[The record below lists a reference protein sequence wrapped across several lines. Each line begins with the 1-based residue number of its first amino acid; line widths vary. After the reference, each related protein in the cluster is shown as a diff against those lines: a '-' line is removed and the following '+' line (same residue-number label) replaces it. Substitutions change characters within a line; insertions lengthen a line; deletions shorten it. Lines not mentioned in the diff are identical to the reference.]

1 MKIKNKIWMCL
12 LTMMLCVGMF
22 STTAFAYV
30 DESAVAETETV
41 TETGVETETET
52 ENEPEEA
59 EEGEALTPDG
69 NLTLVDDV
77 GETSGTG
84 KQFVTLVTKSGNY
97 FYLIIDRDDEG
108 NNTVHFLNQ
117 VDEADLFSLME
128 DDEAQKLQEELAE
141 KEQLTEVETEVTTP
155 EVETEP
161 VEEEEKTNMLPTM
174 VALIVLVGG
183 AGAFAFMKLKE
194 KKKAEEAAK
203 PDPDAN
209 YEDEMEYEFIDEDS
223 FDDRED
229 EVDYTEDEEEKV

>member
-1 MKIKNKIWMCL
+1 MKIKNRIWMCL
-12 LTMMLCVGMF
+12 LTAMLCVGMF

-41 TETGVETETET
+41 TETTVEIETEEET
-52 ENEPEEA
+52 ENESTEETDD
-59 EEGEALTPDG
+59 ALTPDG

-128 DDEAQKLQEELAE
+128 EEEAQKLQAEIAE
-141 KEQLTEVETEVTTP
+141 KEQQTEVEPEVTTP
-155 EVETEP
+155 EVEKEP
-161 VEEEEKTNMLPTM
+161 VEEKEETNMLPAL
-174 VALIVLVGG
+174 VALVVLVSG
-183 AGAFAFMKLKE
+183 AGAFVVMKLKE

-203 PDPDAN
+203 PDPDAD
-209 YEDEMEYEFIDEDS
+209 YDDDMEYEFIDETE
-223 FDDRED
+223 FDDRNEID
-229 EVDYTEDEEEKV
+229 SEEEEEM

>member
-1 MKIKNKIWMCL
+1 MKIKNRIWMCL

-30 DESAVAETETV
+30 DESAVEETETV
-41 TETGVETETET
+41 TETQVETEEETET
-52 ENEPEEA
+52 DTESTEET
-59 EEGEALTPDG
+59 GNALTPDG

-128 DDEAQKLQEELAE
+128 DEEAQKLQAELAD
-141 KEQLTEVETEVTTP
+141 KEQQTEVEPEVTTP
-155 EVETEP
+155 EVKDEP
-161 VEEEEKTNMLPTM
+161 VEEKEETNMLPAIATL
-174 VALIVLVGG
+174 VLLIGG
-183 AGAFAFMKLKE
+183 AGVFAFMKLKE

-203 PDPDAN
+203 PDPD
-209 YEDEMEYEFIDEDS
+209 EDYNDDMEIDFMDEDS
-223 FDDRED
+223 FEDRED
-229 EVDYTEDEEEKV
+229 EGFTEEEEEM

>member
-1 MKIKNKIWMCL
+1 MKIKNRIWMCL

-30 DESAVAETETV
+30 DESAVEETETV
-41 TETGVETETET
+41 TETQVETEEETET
-52 ENEPEEA
+52 DTESTEET
-59 EEGEALTPDG
+59 GNALTPDG

-128 DDEAQKLQEELAE
+128 DEEAQKLQAELAD
-141 KEQLTEVETEVTTP
+141 KEQQTEVEPEVITP
-155 EVETEP
+155 EVKDEP
-161 VEEEEKTNMLPTM
+161 VEEKEEINMLPAIGTL
-174 VALIVLVGG
+174 VILIGG
-183 AGAFAFMKLKE
+183 AAVFAFMKLKE

-203 PDPDAN
+203 PDPDAD
-209 YEDEMEYEFIDEDS
+209 YDDDMEYDFMDEDS
-223 FDDRED
+223 FEDRED
-229 EVDYTEDEEEKV
+229 EGFTEEEEEM